1 MNQINPLHIGGLILT
16 LLAFLM
22 FQLSGVK
29 SELAEAKSEFAKS
42 EKIAIDLSSLKAVYA
57 DKRKTKKA
65 LERML
70 SQSSLRSAGLDVRRT
85 KEFVKISSPSIDSR
99 VLNSLMGKILN
110 GSYKISQL
118 KIKKLSET
126 KASLLLEIKW

>member
-1 MNQINPLHIGGLILT
+1 MNQINPLHIGGLLLT

-29 SELAEAKSEFAKS
+29 TELTEAKSEFEKS
-42 EKIAIDLSSLKAVYA
+42 EKVAVDLSSLKAVYA
-57 DKRKTKKA
+57 NKKRTKKA
-65 LERML
+65 LERIL
-70 SQSSLRSAGLDVRRT
+70 AQRSLHAAGLDIKRT
-85 KEFVKISSPSIDSR
+85 KEFVKISSPSIDTR
-99 VLNSLMGKILN
+99 ALNFLMGKILN
-110 GSYKISQL
+110 GSYKISEL

>member
-1 MNQINPLHIGGLILT
+1 MNQINPLHIGGLLLT

-22 FQLSGVK
+22 FQLSGIK
-29 SELAEAKSEFAKS
+29 TELAEAKSEFEKS
-42 EKIAIDLSSLKAVYA
+42 EKVAVDLSSLKAVYA
-57 DKRKTKKA
+57 NKKRTKKA
-65 LERML
+65 LERIL
-70 SQSSLRSAGLDVRRT
+70 SQSSLRSAGLDIKRT
-85 KEFVKISSPSIDSR
+85 KEFIKISSLSIDTR
-99 VLNSLMGKILN
+99 ALNFLMGKILN